1 MRSDFAKL
9 DQLPDFML
17 MVRERTFDA
26 FTFCL
31 DSRCAA
37 ASPENSH
44 LYLCPSAPNPVL
56 SQTVSLTGMLV
67 LVACA
72 PAFPNASPHDVY
84 HSFPAL
90 FCAGDSRIV
99 ERSFVTLFRRSR
111 VAK

>member
-1 MRSDFAKL
+1 MRSSFASIRGAPPQVPKTL
-9 DQLPDFML
+9 TFAFA
-17 MVRERTFDA
+17 RARRT
-26 FTFCL
+26 
-31 DSRCAA
+31 
-37 ASPENSH
+37 
-44 LYLCPSAPNPVL
+44 LCSG
-56 SQTVSLTGMLV
+56 QTVSLTGMLV

-111 VAK
+111 VAM

>member
-1 MRSDFAKL
+1 
-9 DQLPDFML
+9 
-17 MVRERTFDA
+17 
-26 FTFCL
+26 
-31 DSRCAA
+31 
-37 ASPENSH
+37 
-44 LYLCPSAPNPVL
+44 
-56 SQTVSLTGMLV
+56 MLV